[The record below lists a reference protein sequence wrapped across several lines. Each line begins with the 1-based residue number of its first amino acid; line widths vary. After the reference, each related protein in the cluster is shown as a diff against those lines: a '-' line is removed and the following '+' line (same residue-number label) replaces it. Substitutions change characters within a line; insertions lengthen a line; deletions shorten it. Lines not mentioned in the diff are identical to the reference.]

1 MEALTGTLPSL
12 CKCMGGIFLVIGIIA
27 LLTWLINRCSGPK

>member
-1 MEALTGTLPSL
+1 MEALTVTLPIL
-12 CKCMGGIFLVIGIIA
+12 CKGMGGIFLVVGTIA